1 MLYQLVYFSDQIS
14 ALNVFR
20 YISFRTGGAIFTA
33 LLFVMMFVSICVPCR
48 RLNAALSCS

>member
-20 YISFRTGGAIFTA
+20 YISFRTGGAIFTRDHR
-33 LLFVMMFVSICVPCR
+33 P
-48 RLNAALSCS
+48 AAR